1 MSVKTLTHVDP
12 FDSERERA
20 GAGVLG
26 MWVFIAVV
34 AMIFA
39 ASVLGYLVVRFD
51 RPPGMEWMPEGTPGL
66 PHALALSTLL
76 LVVSSWTM
84 QGAVRAA
91 REGRARG
98 VTSGLAA
105 TLGLAVAFLAIQSL
119 AWAELWRRQATLES
133 GLYAWTFYVLTGLHA
148 LHVLG
153 GLPPMAIALRNA
165 RAGRYGPSEHAGL
178 VLCAMYWHALDAI
191 WVVLYATLL
200 AFSN

>member
-91 REGRARG
+91 REGRPRG

-119 AWAELWRRQATLES
+119 AWAELWRRQATLDS

-165 RAGRYGPSEHAGL
+165 RAGRYGPSGHAGL

>member
-1 MSVKTLTHVDP
+1 MQPTT
-12 FDSERERA
+12 
-20 GAGVLG
+20 
-26 MWVFIAVV
+26 
-34 AMIFA
+34 
-39 ASVLGYLVVRFD
+39 
-51 RPPGMEWMPEGTPGL
+51 GL
-66 PHALALSTLL
+66 PHALALSTAL

-91 REGRARG
+91 REGRPHG

-119 AWAELWRRQATLES
+119 AWTELWRRQATIDS

-153 GLPPMAIALRNA
+153 GLPPMAVALR
-165 RAGRYGPSEHAGL
+165 RALQGRYTPADHAGL
-178 VLCAMYWHALDAI
+178 VLRAMYWHALDVT

>member
-1 MSVKTLTHVDP
+1 
-12 FDSERERA
+12 
-20 GAGVLG
+20 
-26 MWVFIAVV
+26 
-34 AMIFA
+34 
-39 ASVLGYLVVRFD
+39 
-51 RPPGMEWMPEGTPGL
+51 MEWMPQGTPGL
-66 PHALALSTLL
+66 PHALALSTAL

-91 REGRARG
+91 REGRTHG

-105 TLGLAVAFLAIQSL
+105 TLGLAVAFLAIQTL
-119 AWAELWRRQATLES
+119 AWAELWRRQATIDS

-153 GLPPMAIALRNA
+153 GLPPMAIALH
-165 RAGRYGPSEHAGL
+165 RAHRGLYTATDHAGL
-178 VLCAMYWHALDAI
+178 VLCAMYWHALDVI

>member
-1 MSVKTLTHVDP
+1 VSVKTLTHVDP
-12 FDSERERA
+12 FDSAPDRA
-20 GAGVLG
+20 GAAVFG

-34 AMIFA
+34 GMIFVA
-39 ASVLGYLVVRFD
+39 TVLGYLVVRFD
-51 RPPGMEWMPEGTPGL
+51 RPPGMEWMPQGTPGL
-66 PHALALSTLL
+66 PHALALSTAL

-91 REGRARG
+91 REGRTRG
-98 VTSGLAA
+98 VSSGLSA
-105 TLGLAVAFLAIQSL
+105 TLALAVAFLAIQTL
-119 AWAELWRRQATLES
+119 AWAELWRRQATIDS

-153 GLPPMAIALRNA
+153 GLPPMAIALH
-165 RAGRYGPSEHAGL
+165 RAHRGLYTATDHAGL
-178 VLCAMYWHALDAI
+178 VLCAMYWHALDVI